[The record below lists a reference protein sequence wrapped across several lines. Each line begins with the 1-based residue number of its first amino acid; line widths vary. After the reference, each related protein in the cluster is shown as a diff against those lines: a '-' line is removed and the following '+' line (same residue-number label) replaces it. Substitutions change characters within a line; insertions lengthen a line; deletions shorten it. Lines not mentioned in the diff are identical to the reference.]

1 MCIQLINKQRKLLL
15 LGRHHTHGAQ
25 QKRLEL
31 PAAPVT
37 QHESKHKVDKSKHEV
52 DKSKHKV
59 DKSKHEVDKSK
70 HKVDKSKHEVDT
82 FEDEPL
88 VELLYQVFAHMPDES
103 YCRCLRSLLLCLR
116 DVFQMLINSIMCS

>member
-52 DKSKHKV
+52 D
-59 DKSKHEVDKSK
+59 
-70 HKVDKSKHEVDT
+70 T

-88 VELLYQVFAHMPDES
+88 VELLYQVFTHMPDES

>member
-25 QKRLEL
+25 QKRPEL

-37 QHESKHKVDKSKHEV
+37 QHESKHKVDKSKCKV
-52 DKSKHKV
+52 DKSKHKI
-59 DKSKHEVDKSK
+59 
-70 HKVDKSKHEVDT
+70 DT

-88 VELLYQVFAHMPDES
+88 VELMYQVFTHVPRES
-103 YCRCLRSLLLCLR
+103 YCRCLRSL
-116 DVFQMLINSIMCS
+116 